1 MSEAGLLLS
10 EPGSDVGD
18 LPLLPEPRRQGRRG
32 DDGGSD
38 QEDAYRDRLR
48 EASRNFVS
56 AREARSSLIRAVQS
70 CLEITSAIS
79 DLTGSKSRLLS
90 ESKRNTF
97 DGTLHLHIWITFIRK
112 VDTVNPRYF
121 DATIGNDEEMQRVT
135 YHCNI
140 RREDRRRSGVSNAIR
155 AYEYLC
161 KYDGTVPVDI
171 VGSTRLYPTSR
182 NFRKE
187 YGDRSQWLAYLA
199 VSAMPAPTYPI
210 RLPDGDEAD
219 TPLASCKQR
228 HLWIWGPASSGKTLW
243 LEKNI
248 VCFRNYRVAGTMYPF
263 DNYDGEQIIVYDDVI
278 PKAEHLLSICNSSAY
293 PRPCPGQ
300 TRYHVRYVPGNLV
313 TLVIV
318 CNNHCIDNLFNGE
331 SDATRAAIHTRFR
344 EILCNLEDV

>member
-1 MSEAGLLLS
+1 MSEICLCCQS
-10 EPGSDVGD
+10 QDVK
-18 LPLLPEPRRQGRRG
+18 
-32 DDGGSD
+32 
-38 QEDAYRDRLR
+38 EDEETTEDPIKKMRTEIDLR

-293 PRPCPGQ
+293 PRPCPDRRDTMCGMSQ
-300 TRYHVRYVPGNLV
+300 
-313 TLVIV
+313 
-318 CNNHCIDNLFNGE
+318 
-331 SDATRAAIHTRFR
+331 
-344 EILCNLEDV
+344 EI

>member
-1 MSEAGLLLS
+1 
-10 EPGSDVGD
+10 
-18 LPLLPEPRRQGRRG
+18 
-32 DDGGSD
+32 
-38 QEDAYRDRLR
+38 
-48 EASRNFVS
+48 
-56 AREARSSLIRAVQS
+56 
-70 CLEITSAIS
+70 
-79 DLTGSKSRLLS
+79 
-90 ESKRNTF
+90 
-97 DGTLHLHIWITFIRK
+97 
-112 VDTVNPRYF
+112 
-121 DATIGNDEEMQRVT
+121 MQRVT

-140 RREDRRRSGVSNAIR
+140 RREDRRRSGVNNAIR

>member
-1 MSEAGLLLS
+1 
-10 EPGSDVGD
+10 
-18 LPLLPEPRRQGRRG
+18 
-32 DDGGSD
+32 
-38 QEDAYRDRLR
+38 
-48 EASRNFVS
+48 
-56 AREARSSLIRAVQS
+56 
-70 CLEITSAIS
+70 
-79 DLTGSKSRLLS
+79 
-90 ESKRNTF
+90 
-97 DGTLHLHIWITFIRK
+97 
-112 VDTVNPRYF
+112 
-121 DATIGNDEEMQRVT
+121 MQRVT

-248 VCFRNYRVAGTMYPF
+248 VCFRNYRVAGTMYPSTTTTA
-263 DNYDGEQIIVYDDVI
+263 NKSSSMMMSS
-278 PKAEHLLSICNSSAY
+278 PKRNISSASAIRPPTPDPALTDAIPCAVC
-293 PRPCPGQ
+293 PRKSSHIGYRVITIALTTCLTVKAMLLCSYSHTLQ
-300 TRYHVRYVPGNLV
+300 GNLV
-313 TLVIV
+313 QP
-318 CNNHCIDNLFNGE
+318 
-331 SDATRAAIHTRFR
+331 
-344 EILCNLEDV
+344 

>member
-1 MSEAGLLLS
+1 
-10 EPGSDVGD
+10 
-18 LPLLPEPRRQGRRG
+18 
-32 DDGGSD
+32 
-38 QEDAYRDRLR
+38 
-48 EASRNFVS
+48 
-56 AREARSSLIRAVQS
+56 
-70 CLEITSAIS
+70 
-79 DLTGSKSRLLS
+79 
-90 ESKRNTF
+90 
-97 DGTLHLHIWITFIRK
+97 
-112 VDTVNPRYF
+112 
-121 DATIGNDEEMQRVT
+121 MQRVT

-248 VCFRNYRVAGTMYPF
+248 VCFRNYRVAGTMYPSTTTTANKSSSMMMSSQSGTSPQHLQF
-263 DNYDGEQIIVYDDVI
+263 VRLPQTLPWTDAI
-278 PKAEHLLSICNSSAY
+278 PCAVCPRKSSHIGY
-293 PRPCPGQ
+293 R
-300 TRYHVRYVPGNLV
+300 V
-313 TLVIV
+313 
-318 CNNHCIDNLFNGE
+318 
-331 SDATRAAIHTRFR
+331 
-344 EILCNLEDV
+344 

>member
-1 MSEAGLLLS
+1 MSEICLCCQS
-10 EPGSDVGD
+10 QDVKEDEETTEDPIRRCVPRSTSGGEQKFRFCSRSAFLTYPRCPI
-18 LPLLPEPRRQGRRG
+18 LPRNYLRHIGFDREQIKTAFGK
-32 DDGGSD
+32 
-38 QEDAYRDRLR
+38 QEKHL
-48 EASRNFVS
+48 
-56 AREARSSLIRAVQS
+56 
-70 CLEITSAIS
+70 
-79 DLTGSKSRLLS
+79 
-90 ESKRNTF
+90 

-344 EILCNLEDV
+344 KSCATLKTCKPFN